1 MMDLLARAT
10 LFADRAHDGQLRKF
24 TGLPYIGHP
33 MEVMQ
38 IVRGVC
44 DDDEVAAAAVLHD
57 VIEDCD
63 VTYTDLVL
71 EFGENVARMVYQ
83 VTNAADD
90 DKDGDRIARAFI
102 NRQIMMNAPAN
113 AQTIK
118 LADIISNLSGIDIAL
133 ECDPAWAKMYLEEKV
148 DMINILTRGNA
159 ILKKRAASLAAEG
172 ILKCSML

>member
-1 MMDLLARAT
+1 MMNLIARAT
-10 LFADRAHDGQLRKF
+10 LFADQAHDGQLRKF
-24 TGLPYIGHP
+24 TGLPYISHP

-44 DDDEVAAAAVLHD
+44 NDDDILAAAVLHD
-57 VIEDCD
+57 VIEDCG

-71 EFGENVARMVYQ
+71 EFGDRVATLVYL
-83 VTNAADD
+83 VTNAADES
-90 DKDGDRIARAFI
+90 DGDRIARAFI
-102 NRQIMMNAPAN
+102 NRAIMANAPAD

-133 ECDPAWAKMYLEEKV
+133 ECDPAWTKMYLEEKV
-148 DMINILTRGNA
+148 DMINVLTRGDA
-159 ILKKRAASLAAEG
+159 TLKKRAASLAAEG